1 MAAHTQVD
9 AWLQACL
16 ERPAFKKLC
25 SDG

>member
-16 ERPAFKKLC
+16 ERRSFKKLC